1 MTREARGGG
10 RKIVLLLAALFT
22 APLLIAW
29 AIFRFAGPDFLGDA
43 SHGTLVVPPRP
54 LADAALYA
62 PTGERGRLHGKWS
75 LVYWSEG
82 RCLAPC
88 ERQLQRMQRIWRG
101 VGKYAPRLQRVLL
114 LEGADPPG
122 LADPELARRLQ
133 RYPGQ
138 MLWLPG
144 AEQRASLLMAPVP
157 EDSPR
162 RDAGN
167 DQAAGA
173 GGGHLYVVDPLG
185 NLVVRYAPDADSGGI
200 VKDLKRLLRVSRI
213 G

>member
-1 MTREARGGG
+1 MTGEARSGG
-10 RKIVLLLAALFT
+10 RKIVLLQAALFS

-29 AIFRFAGPDFLGDA
+29 ALFRLASPAFLGDA
-43 SHGTLVVPPRP
+43 SHGTLVVPPLP
-54 LADAALYA
+54 LADATLHA

-101 VGKYAPRLQRVLL
+101 VGKYTPRLQRVLL
-114 LEGADPPG
+114 LEEAGPPG
-122 LADPELARRLQ
+122 LAAPELVRRLQ

-144 AEQRASLLMAPVP
+144 AAQRASLLTALVP
-157 EDSPR
+157 EDGR
-162 RDAGN
+162 RSGAGN

-173 GGGHLYVVDPLG
+173 ASGHLYVVDPLG
-185 NLVVRYAPDADSGGI
+185 NLVVRYSPDTDSDGI